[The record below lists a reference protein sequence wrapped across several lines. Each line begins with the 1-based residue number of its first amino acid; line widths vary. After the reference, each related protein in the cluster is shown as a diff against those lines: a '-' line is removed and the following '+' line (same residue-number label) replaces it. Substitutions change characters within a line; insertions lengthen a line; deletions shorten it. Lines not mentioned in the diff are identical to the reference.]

1 MLDSSYLR
9 YEEVTNHGDPV
20 VVAWRMGWAHGR
32 VWYELWD
39 SYEVVFDDFRSDKA
53 AFCGAFGWLLSLWEE
68 ASEGVES
75 GEVGDLQLSLSRI
88 KNSSVEK
95 SAKKQLKIRNPIK
108 VQRPRESGQLHR
120 RVILSP
126 TERVEANPFPETSR
140 VAPHA
145 SALAEEIVEYSSG
158 ECKGY
163 SSSNPS
169 DQD

>member
-1 MLDSSYLR
+1 MESQHLSRWSTPYRATLAIQL
-9 YEEVTNHGDPV
+9 G
-20 VVAWRMGWAHGR
+20 VAMILFGMRLPTGHLMP
-32 VWYELWD
+32 
-39 SYEVVFDDFRSDKA
+39 
-53 AFCGAFGWLLSLWEE
+53 GAPQPY
-68 ASEGVES
+68 
-75 GEVGDLQLSLSRI
+75 LQLSLSRI

-126 TERVEANPFPETSR
+126 TERIEANPFPETSR